1 MTEPFESMNDP
12 ITRIQLLRRL
22 AAGGATLSLP
32 AILAACGGGGGIEG
46 EAGDTGGGEPT
57 TTVEQVL
64 ADKLVFANWPLYI
77 DQEGKR
83 RPTLEDF
90 EKSTGVKVQ
99 YIEEVNDNEEWFG
112 KFQAQLSQGQDIGR
126 DLTVLTDWMASRMV
140 RLGYLEKKDKSA
152 IPNEANLTPAL
163 QHPSWDPNR
172 EYSLPW
178 QSGFTGIA
186 YNPKFT
192 GGPITSIDQLL
203 TDTKL
208 KGKVTCLTEMPDTMG
223 LIMLANGDDPA
234 KVTPE
239 AFDRAISTL
248 QDAVDSGQIRR
259 FTGNDYLEDFPA
271 GNAWAGMTWS
281 GDVAQ
286 LQTDTPGLEWVLPD
300 DGGMVF
306 TDNMLIPTGGDV
318 FTASTFMNFVYDP
331 KIAAQIEAWVNYI
344 CPVEGAKEEILKLDP
359 SLAKNP
365 LIFPTEEMLAEVKAF
380 DTEAADNTDFKEK
393 FQAVIGA

>member
-1 MTEPFESMNDP
+1 MTDPFKGMNDP
-12 ITRIQLLRRL
+12 LTRLQLLRRL

-32 AILAACGGGGGIEG
+32 AILAACGGGAGIEG
-46 EAGDTGGGEPT
+46 EAGDTGGGEA
-57 TTVEQVL
+57 TTVKQVL

-77 DQEGKR
+77 DQKGKR

-90 EKSTGVKVQ
+90 EKATGVKVQ

-112 KFQAQLSQGQDIGR
+112 KYQAQLSQGQDIDR
-126 DLTVLTDWMASRMV
+126 DLTALTDWMAGRMV
-140 RLGYLEKKDKSA
+140 RLGYVEKKDKSA
-152 IPNEANLTPAL
+152 IPNEKNLTPAL

-178 QSGFTGIA
+178 QSGMTGIA

-192 GGPITSIDQLL
+192 GGPITSIEQLFS
-203 TDTKL
+203 DTKI
-208 KGKVTCLTEMPDTMG
+208 KGKVTCLTEMPDSIG
-223 LIMLANGDDPA
+223 LIMQANGDDPA
-234 KVTPE
+234 KVQPDT
-239 AFDRAISTL
+239 FDRAISTL

-300 DGGMVF
+300 DGGMIW

-344 CPVEGAKEEILKLDP
+344 CPVEGAKEEMVKIDP

-365 LIFPTEEMLAEVKAF
+365 RIFPTEEMLANVKAF